1 MIEMNGTEEKGASV
15 GLTIQDSLHA
25 QEPILTQE
33 EKKKVKRKY
42 VNEDS
47 HNVIEHL
54 EILLNNIRNQWE
66 DGCLSKLYV
75 L

>member
-1 MIEMNGTEEKGASV
+1 MCETELCCKVSF
-15 GLTIQDSLHA
+15 LLQFIQSRKWKTFVIVCLG
-25 QEPILTQE
+25 
-33 EKKKVKRKY
+33 VRKY

>member
-33 EKKKVKRKY
+33 EKKKVKTHKMSPLSFGNK
-42 VNEDS
+42 VVEMK
-47 HNVIEHL
+47 
-54 EILLNNIRNQWE
+54 ILSIN
-66 DGCLSKLYV
+66 
-75 L
+75 